1 MDKMNPVNIVPAQPT
16 HVPAIHAMVRE
27 LAQFEKLEHLL
38 HGTAEALAAELFG
51 VQPVIEAVVA
61 LVDGTP
67 VAFALYFHNYST
79 FLARKGLY
87 LEDVYVKPRYRRQGI
102 GRALLIHLA
111 RIAVARGCG
120 RFEWSVLDWNQSA
133 ITFYEGLGASI
144 LPEWRIVR
152 VTGDALDALA
162 HHKAGLPAGLPA

>member
-1 MDKMNPVNIVPAQPT
+1 MNTKSPFTIIPAQPT
-16 HVPAIHAMVRE
+16 HVPAIHAMIGE

-38 HGTAEALAAELFG
+38 HGTAEALANELFATP
-51 VQPVIEAVVA
+51 PVIEAVTA

-87 LEDVYVKPRYRRQGI
+87 LEDVYVKPAYRRQGI

-111 RIAVARGCG
+111 RIAVERGCG

-133 ITFYEGLGASI
+133 IGFYERLGATVM
-144 LPEWRIVR
+144 PEWRIVR
-152 VTGDALDALA
+152 ITGDALRDLA
-162 HHKAGLPAGLPA
+162 ARSIGSV

>member
-1 MDKMNPVNIVPAQPT
+1 MNTTKQFTIVPATPA
-16 HVPAIHAMVRE
+16 HVPAIHAMICE

-38 HGTAEALAAELFG
+38 HGTTEALAAELFATP
-51 VQPVIEAVVA
+51 PVIEAVTA

-87 LEDVYVKPRYRRQGI
+87 LEDIYVKPAYRRQGI

-152 VTGDALDALA
+152 VTGDALDTLA
-162 HHKAGLPAGLPA
+162 NAKAGLPV